1 MERKERFWKKVDRSL
16 NTADGYVLRADMLAH
31 DRKFEEA
38 VEYYDK
44 ALEIVPGNADVWA
57 FKGITLQGGLG
68 KDEEAMKCWERAKA
82 LDSNLARAVDMT
94 EEETGKGVDAGS
106 ILWSDLGES
115 CRDKLKRMMLKQA
128 GSGKKIEIP
137 LITFPCFRQ
146 SLFRQGQARSS
157 PCRRTSLPGV
167 SGGGHT

>member
-1 MERKERFWKKVDRSL
+1 MEKKEGFWKKVDRSL
-16 NTADGYVLRADMLAH
+16 NTADGYVLKADMLAH

-94 EEETGKGVDAGS
+94 EEETGKGVEAGS
-106 ILWSDLGES
+106 VLWSDLGES

-128 GSGKKIEIP
+128 ESGKKE
-137 LITFPCFRQ
+137 
-146 SLFRQGQARSS
+146 
-157 PCRRTSLPGV
+157 
-167 SGGGHT
+167 